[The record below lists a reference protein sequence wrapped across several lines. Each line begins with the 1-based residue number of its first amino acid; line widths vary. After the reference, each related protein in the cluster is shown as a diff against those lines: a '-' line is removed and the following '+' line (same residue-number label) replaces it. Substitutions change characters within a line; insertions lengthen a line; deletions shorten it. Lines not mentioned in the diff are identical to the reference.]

1 MESNTKSTRN
11 IFDFLDDVPLRII
24 KEVNVFELI
33 PKNSIMGVLDDNL
46 DSDIEEWNNALP
58 TIKITPIRG
67 IGTQTYSAD
76 TSNIQFRVFNTLGY
90 QFSDGTEISICANG
104 NDGIELVSLKIAD
117 NKKGIGLDN
126 LLFELFLAFCQKSLQ
141 FIPTIKITLC
151 GSTNQNKNKI
161 GFFERFQFKV
171 DISEENFTTLTRK
184 EQQYYDSI

>member
-1 MESNTKSTRN
+1 MNVNTQSTKD
-11 IFDFLDDVPLRII
+11 IFDFLDDIPFRII
-24 KEVNVFELI
+24 KEVNSFELI

-58 TIKITPIRG
+58 TTKITPIRG
-67 IGTQTYSAD
+67 IGTQTYSSD

-141 FIPTIKITLC
+141 FIPTIKITLGC
-151 GSTNQNKNKI
+151 CKNQNKNKI
-161 GFFERFQFKV
+161 GFFERFQFKI
-171 DISEENFTTLTRK
+171 DISEENFTTLIRK
-184 EQQYYDSI
+184 EQQFYDSI

>member
-1 MESNTKSTRN
+1 MESNTKSTSY
-11 IFDFLDDVPLRII
+11 IFYFLDDVPLRII
-24 KEVNVFELI
+24 KEVNSFELI

-141 FIPTIKITLC
+141 FIPTIKITLG
-151 GSTNQNKNKI
+151 GSKNQNNNKI

-171 DISEENFTTLTRK
+171 DISEENFITLIRK
-184 EQQYYDSI
+184 EQQFYDSI

>member
-24 KEVNVFELI
+24 KEVNSFELI

-76 TSNIQFRVFNTLGY
+76 TSNIHSLTPDYMTFNK
-90 QFSDGTEISICANG
+90 A
-104 NDGIELVSLKIAD
+104 LVTD
-117 NKKGIGLDN
+117 QED
-126 LLFELFLAFCQKSLQ
+126 
-141 FIPTIKITLC
+141 
-151 GSTNQNKNKI
+151 GSTSGVSAMSLSDMTNI
-161 GFFERFQFKV
+161 PRATV
-171 DISEENFTTLTRK
+171 IRK
-184 EQQYYDSI
+184 CKYFL

>member
-1 MESNTKSTRN
+1 MNVNTQSTKD
-11 IFDFLDDVPLRII
+11 IFDFLDDIPFRII
-24 KEVNVFELI
+24 KEVNSFELI

-58 TIKITPIRG
+58 TTKITPIRG
-67 IGTQTYSAD
+67 IGTQTYSSD

-141 FIPTIKITLC
+141 FIPTIKITLG
-151 GSTNQNKNKI
+151 GSKNQNKNKI

-184 EQQYYDSI
+184 EQQFYDSI

>member
-1 MESNTKSTRN
+1 MESNTKSTRY

-24 KEVNVFELI
+24 KEVNSFELI

-141 FIPTIKITLC
+141 FIPTIKITLG
-151 GSTNQNKNKI
+151 GSKNQNNNKI

-171 DISEENFTTLTRK
+171 DISEENFITLIRK
-184 EQQYYDSI
+184 EQQFYDSI

>member
-1 MESNTKSTRN
+1 MNVHNQSTKD
-11 IFDFLDDVPLRII
+11 IFDFLDDTTFRII
-24 KEVNVFELI
+24 KEVNSFELI
-33 PKNSIMGVLDDNL
+33 PKNSIMGVLDDSL
-46 DSDIEEWNNALP
+46 DAHIEEWNNALP
-58 TIKITPIRG
+58 TTKITPIRG
-67 IGTQTYSAD
+67 IGTQTYSSD

-141 FIPTIKITLC
+141 FIPTIKITLG
-151 GSTNQNKNKI
+151 GSQNQNKNKI

-171 DISEENFTTLTRK
+171 DISEENFTTLIRK
-184 EQQYYDSI
+184 EQQFYDSI